1 MFQTADWTH
10 PQIGGLLNEIIEKEE
25 RQLRAPKPR
34 IEVQHVWDPNTL
46 DGRATTWEYKRPAP
60 QANMAATRS
69 KLGMSAP
76 DIDDSMAQSR
86 TKLIAMR
93 RTRDSL
99 AAMDRERAQDAA
111 STEKGFKSAASLFTP
126 QDLAA
131 MRPTFAP
138 NESYATATSTQLVG
152 YGAKRVPLMKS
163 RFNRADAFPPDFTD
177 SRNGPNRRHPCRT
190 SPSRTLCRAR
200 RTLLS
205 ASVPSTIRLSSNE
218 RNRPQSFPQ
227 AGSAPVRRVGFVL
240 RLRVGLF

>member
-60 QANMAATRS
+60 QADMAATRS

-177 SRNGPNRRHPCRT
+177 SRNGPNRLLVERSLAETRN
-190 SPSRTLCRAR
+190 RAKPWL
-200 RTLLS
+200 TDPPPPVPDKPFS
-205 ASVPSTIRLSSNE
+205 HSVPRSQNSSFCV
-218 RNRPQSFPQ
+218 RPEHYPI
-227 AGSAPVRRVGFVL
+227 VIK
-240 RLRVGLF
+240 